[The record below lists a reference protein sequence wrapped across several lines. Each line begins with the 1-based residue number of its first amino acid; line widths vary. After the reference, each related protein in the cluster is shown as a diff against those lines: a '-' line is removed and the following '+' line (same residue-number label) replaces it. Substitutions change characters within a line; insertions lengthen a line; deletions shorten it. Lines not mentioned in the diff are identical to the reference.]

1 MVKNGVPGSLVGI
14 CHHAPA
20 SRLQP
25 SLPPP
30 AGRPVTEV
38 ADFGAIV
45 LVVAGGFVLAL
56 ASTKL
61 TRILRIPAPAL
72 FLLVAA
78 VASDL
83 WPRLGEAVS
92 LKTVERLATV
102 ALIVILFDGGMHI
115 GWKRMRR
122 AAVPVL
128 TVGVIGTF
136 GTAALMAMFSHWLL
150 GVSWIVAGIIGAAL
164 APTDP
169 AVMFSVLG
177 DKEIGGRSGTV
188 LEGESGANDPV
199 GIALMIG
206 MIELALHPGGSF
218 AIVVKEF
225 AIEMAIGLAIGWV
238 AARVLLPLLRRA
250 ALPDATLHPLGALA
264 AAGVVY
270 GVTSVAHGSGFLA
283 VFVAGILIG
292 DERAPYKAD
301 IERFAKSM
309 ASLAEVVVFV
319 ALGLTIDVSSLG
331 RDHLWRDGIMLGL
344 LLAFLVRPLVVGAL
358 LLPVRLR
365 WGERLFVMWGGL
377 KGAVPILLGAFA
389 VLAGVD
395 QADRVYGIIFVVVAL
410 SVLMQG
416 STMPLAARLLGVPMR
431 PAESSHWQFERYAV
445 GAGSRA
451 AGLAVR
457 DLPLGEG
464 GWVQSV
470 ERGGVARRPR
480 DSTVIEDGDVVV
492 VLAPAGAA
500 GALGRYFGGD
510 ASG

>member
-1 MVKNGVPGSLVGI
+1 MSEVG
-14 CHHAPA
+14 
-20 SRLQP
+20 
-25 SLPPP
+25 
-30 AGRPVTEV
+30 
-38 ADFGAIV
+38 DFGAIV
-45 LVVAGGFVLAL
+45 LVVAGGFLLAL

-61 TRILRIPAPAL
+61 TSIIRLPAPAL
-72 FLLVAA
+72 FLLVSA
-78 VASDL
+78 VASDF
-83 WPRLGEAVS
+83 WPRLGETLS

-115 GWKRMRR
+115 GWKRMRL

-128 TVGVIGTF
+128 TIGVLGTF
-136 GTAALMAMFSHWLL
+136 GTAALVAVCAHWLL

-218 AIVVKEF
+218 AIVIKEF
-225 AIEMAIGLAIGWV
+225 AIEMAVGLAIGWA

-250 ALPDATLHPLGALA
+250 SLPDATLHPLGALA
-264 AAGVVY
+264 AAGAIY

-292 DERAPYKAD
+292 DERAPYKSE
-301 IERFAKSM
+301 IERFAMSM
-309 ASLAEVVVFV
+309 ASLAEVVVFI
-319 ALGLTIDVSSLG
+319 ALGLTFDVSSLG
-331 RDHLWRDGIMLGL
+331 RDHLWRDGIVLAL
-344 LLAFLVRPLVVGAL
+344 LLAFLVRPLVVGTL

-365 WGERLFVMWGGL
+365 WGERVFVMWGGL

-389 VLAGVD
+389 LLAGVA
-395 QADRVYGIIFVVVAL
+395 QAHRVYGIVFVVVAL
-410 SVLMQG
+410 SVLVQG

-431 PAESSHWQFERYAV
+431 PAESGRWQKERYIV
-445 GAGSRA
+445 GDRSRA
-451 AGLAVR
+451 AGVTVR

-464 GWVQSV
+464 GWVQTV
-470 ERGGVARRPR
+470 ERAGATQRPR
-480 DSTVIEDGDVVV
+480 GSTVIETGDAVE
-492 VLAPAGAA
+492 VLAPSSATAT
-500 GALGRYFGGD
+500 LRRYFAGD
-510 ASG
+510 AERV

>member
-1 MVKNGVPGSLVGI
+1 M
-14 CHHAPA
+14 
-20 SRLQP
+20 
-25 SLPPP
+25 
-30 AGRPVTEV
+30 TELG
-38 ADFGAIV
+38 DFGAII
-45 LVVAGGFVLAL
+45 LVIAGGFLLAL
-56 ASTKL
+56 ASTTL
-61 TRILRIPAPAL
+61 TRRLRIPAPAL
-72 FLLVAA
+72 FLLAAA
-78 VASDL
+78 VAASL
-83 WPRLGEAVS
+83 WPQLGEAVS

-102 ALIVILFDGGMHI
+102 ALIVILFDGGLHI
-115 GWKRMRR
+115 GWKRMRH

-128 TVGVIGTF
+128 TLGVLGTF
-136 GTAALMAMFSHWLL
+136 GTAALMAVCAHWLL
-150 GVSWIVAGIIGAAL
+150 GVPWIVAGVIGAAL

-225 AIEMAIGLAIGWV
+225 AIEMAVGLAIGWV
-238 AARVLLPLLRRA
+238 ASRILLPLLRRVS
-250 ALPDATLHPLGALA
+250 LPDPTLHPLGALA
-264 AAGVVY
+264 AAGVIY
-270 GVTSVAHGSGFLA
+270 GVTSSAHGSGFLA

-301 IERFAKSM
+301 IERFAVSM
-309 ASLAEVVVFV
+309 AGLAEIVVFV
-319 ALGLTIDVSSLG
+319 ALGLTFDISTLG
-331 RDHLWRDGIMLGL
+331 HDHLWRDGIILGL

-395 QADRVYGIIFVVVAL
+395 QADRIYGIVFVVVAL

-416 STMPLAARLLGVPMR
+416 STMPFAASVLGVPMR
-431 PAESSHWQFERYAV
+431 QAKSSHWQQERYAV
-445 GAGSRA
+445 GGQSSA

-480 DSTVIEDGDVVV
+480 GSTLIEPGDVVE
-492 VLAPAGAA
+492 VLAPAGATA
-500 GALGRYFGGD
+500 TLRRYFAGD
-510 ASG
+510 N

>member
-1 MVKNGVPGSLVGI
+1 M
-14 CHHAPA
+14 
-20 SRLQP
+20 
-25 SLPPP
+25 
-30 AGRPVTEV
+30 TEV
-38 ADFGAIV
+38 TDFGAIV
-45 LVVAGGFVLAL
+45 LVVAGGFLLAL

-61 TRILRIPAPAL
+61 TGILRVPAPVL
-72 FLLVAA
+72 FLLAAA
-78 VASDL
+78 VASNL
-83 WPRLGEAVS
+83 WPRLGETLS
-92 LKTVERLATV
+92 LKTVARLATV

-128 TVGVIGTF
+128 TIGVLGTF
-136 GTAALMAMFSHWLL
+136 GTAGLVALCAHWLF

-177 DKEIGGRSGTV
+177 NKEIGGRSGTV

-206 MIELALHPGGSF
+206 MLELALHPGGSF
-218 AIVVKEF
+218 AIVVEEF
-225 AIEMAIGLAIGWV
+225 AIELAIGLAVGWA

-250 ALPDATLHPLGALA
+250 SLPDATLHPLGALA
-264 AAGVVY
+264 AAGAIY
-270 GVTSVAHGSGFLA
+270 GVASVAHGSGFLA

-301 IERFAKSM
+301 IERFAMSM

-319 ALGLTIDVSSLG
+319 ALGLTFDVSSLG
-331 RDHLWRDGIMLGL
+331 RGDLWLDGISLGL
-344 LLAFLVRPLVVGAL
+344 LLAFLIRPLVVGTL

-395 QADRVYGIIFVVVAL
+395 GADRVYGIVFVVVAL
-410 SVLMQG
+410 SVLVQG

-431 PAESSHWQFERYAV
+431 PSESGHWQQERYPV
-445 GAGSRA
+445 GARSRA
-451 AGLAVR
+451 AGLKVR

-470 ERGGVARRPR
+470 ERAGAAQRPR
-480 DSTVIEDGDVVV
+480 GSTIIETGDVVV

-500 GALGRYFGGD
+500 GALERYFGGD
-510 ASG
+510 APG